1 MAAGIRTIMGITSLV
16 LIAGAIVL
24 MFFVVLSGVT
34 DTTPLNKTYFLR
46 ADTSSIAGARPIS
59 QWTYFYVC
67 GDRNTDC
74 GSPVPGLPLGY
85 AWVGGGAGA
94 PAELLGSHGK
104 HTTAYHYYYMWRFGW
119 VFYLMGLTW
128 TVLAFFSALLA
139 PFSRLASGLSGAIL
153 VVGLFFYT
161 LGVALMTSEFVQAR
175 KRFTDAGMSA
185 KVGRYAFGFS
195 WGAWAAMFLATVFLF
210 LGCGAGGSRD
220 DKVRSTRPTRTNG
233 ATTGGGLGNIGFFR
247 RQRSR
252 RSARGSFV
260 DNESQRRVKD
270 EYA

>member
-1 MAAGIRTIMGITSLV
+1 MAAGIRAIMGIVSLV

-24 MFFVVLSGVT
+24 MFFVVLSGES

-46 ADTSSIAGARPIS
+46 ANTSSIAGARPIS
-59 QWTYFYVC
+59 QWTFFYVC

-74 GSPVPGLPLGY
+74 GSPVPALPLGY

-94 PAELLGSHGK
+94 PAKLLGSHGK
-104 HTTAYHYYYMWRFGW
+104 HTTSYHYYYMWRFGW
-119 VFYLMGLTW
+119 SFYLAGLTV
-128 TVLAFFSALLA
+128 TVFAFFFALLA
-139 PFSRLASGLSGAIL
+139 PFSRLASGFSGFVLAIA
-153 VVGLFFYT
+153 LFFYT
-161 LGVALMTSEFVQAR
+161 LGAALMTSEFVQAR
-175 KRFTDAGMSA
+175 KRFTEAGMSA
-185 KVGRYAFGFS
+185 KVGKYAFGFT
-195 WGAWAAMFLATVFLF
+195 WGAWAALFLAAVALF
-210 LGCGAGGSRD
+210 VGCLAGSSREG
-220 DKVRSTRPTRTNG
+220 KVRTRSTRTNG